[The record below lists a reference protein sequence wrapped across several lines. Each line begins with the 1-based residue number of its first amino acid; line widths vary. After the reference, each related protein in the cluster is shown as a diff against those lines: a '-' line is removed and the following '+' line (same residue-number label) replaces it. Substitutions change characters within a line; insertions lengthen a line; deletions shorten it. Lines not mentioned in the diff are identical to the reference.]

1 MKNVGIDAIDYYIPN
16 LFVDMQDL
24 SLARD
29 IPYEKLSQG
38 LGLKKMSIPD
48 SNEDTA
54 SLAANALLEL
64 ITKNKINPSDIGRI
78 YLGTETGLDSSKP
91 ISSYV
96 IEIVEDLLSEKF
108 GSRSFKNC
116 DIVDLTF
123 ACAGAVDALQ
133 NCCDWVR
140 NGANRQAIVIASDI
154 AKYELNSTG
163 EYTQGA
169 GSVSMLICEDP
180 SIISI
185 KEKFKIR
192 PSESERLKRS
202 IQYHHILAS

>member
-1 MKNVGIDAIDYYIPN
+1 MKSVGIDAIDYYIPN

-96 IEIVEDLLSEKF
+96 IEIVEE
-108 GSRSFKNC
+108 
-116 DIVDLTF
+116 
-123 ACAGAVDALQ
+123 AG
-133 NCCDWVR
+133 
-140 NGANRQAIVIASDI
+140 
-154 AKYELNSTG
+154 
-163 EYTQGA
+163 
-169 GSVSMLICEDP
+169 DP
-180 SIISI
+180 
-185 KEKFKIR
+185 
-192 PSESERLKRS
+192 
-202 IQYHHILAS
+202 